1 LALLQISWKVS
12 LATSFNSRK
21 RQRERERQTDRQTS
35 SPQAEPNPQL
45 LGKHP
50 NLGSDK
56 QGSSSE
62 DSLEGQPE
70 MPMTAFDLLVAP
82 LLYPKSKVLPS
93 LCQVPRKEKAL

>member
-1 LALLQISWKVS
+1 MGVEAGSLQ
-12 LATSFNSRK
+12 AG
-21 RQRERERQTDRQTS
+21 
-35 SPQAEPNPQL
+35 PNLQL

-70 MPMTAFDLLVAP
+70 MPVTTFDLSVGP
-82 LLYPKSKVLPS
+82 LLYPKSKVLPF
-93 LCQVPRKEKAL
+93 LCQAPNRTKDCVA